1 MASTSA
7 AASRQSTPAF
17 YARRAPPTRRVCC
30 RSARAG
36 AATKPKVRT
45 GLRYPAGPLERPG
58 NSDGGRPDF
67 NSATGFSGAV
77 ANSAAGYGAREA
89 PPRQEVL
96 CALCTTRKAA
106 AAHIPAAPAGLSPP
120 IAFEPTFIGRG
131 QEGGRPDN
139 SSARSGRMLPLQPQ
153 HWECAK
159 SAARQYEL
167 RRTGVSK
174 PSPWNLRSAPSDTS
188 GDRCASAPP
197 RA

>member
-45 GLRYPAGPLERPG
+45 GLCYPAGPLERPG

-106 AAHIPAAPAGLSPP
+106 AAHIPAAPRGPFTTDRIRTHFHRPWAGGGGAQITAEREVVGCSLCSRN
-120 IAFEPTFIGRG
+120 IG
-131 QEGGRPDN
+131 
-139 SSARSGRMLPLQPQ
+139 
-153 HWECAK
+153 
-159 SAARQYEL
+159 
-167 RRTGVSK
+167 
-174 PSPWNLRSAPSDTS
+174 SAPKAPPANTS
-188 GDRCASAPP
+188 CGALECQNQALGTLGQHLLTCGDRCASAPP